1 MKKYEFNKS
10 KFARKLKIDP
20 RNCPKPNS
28 CFKSISFDSLKYVL
42 TYLVCVVSLVLHSK
56 MTHTHA
62 FMHINVDRVVDF
74 IDQVHKNVLRNTPT
88 PWLTL
93 LLVLGKKLIVL
104 TKLEET

>member
-1 MKKYEFNKS
+1 MKKFEFDET

-20 RNCPKPNS
+20 RNCSKPNS

-62 FMHINVDRVVDF
+62 FMHINLVRVVDF

-88 PWLTL
+88 PWITL
-93 LLVLGKKLIVL
+93 LMVLGK
-104 TKLEET
+104 

>member
-1 MKKYEFNKS
+1 
-10 KFARKLKIDP
+10 
-20 RNCPKPNS
+20 
-28 CFKSISFDSLKYVL
+28 
-42 TYLVCVVSLVLHSK
+42 

-62 FMHINVDRVVDF
+62 FMHSNVDRVVDF
-74 IDQVHKNVLRNTPT
+74 IDQVHKNVLRNTQT